1 MNSFFSRY
9 LKEIVFGGNDG
20 IVTTFA
26 VVAGFSGATLNENSL
41 VQLSFLSVLL
51 FGVANLFADGSSMGL
66 GNYLS
71 EKSAVEN
78 YKSLKQEQIVLIKDH
93 SVVLEKETAKLL
105 LENGIKGDHA
115 KTVLLMFRKHKA
127 FWVDFL
133 MNYKLKERSVE
144 NINPKVSGITT
155 SLSFITFGFIPL
167 IPFIVFPTNPNN
179 FIFSIIGTVIALVL
193 LGSFRAIIVKKDR
206 LKSIMEV
213 LLIGSIASLGA
224 FIIGTIFS
232 KI

>member
-26 VVAGFSGATLNENSL
+26 IVAGFSGATLNENSL

-51 FGVANLFADGSSMGL
+51 FGIANLFADGSSMGL

-71 EKSAVEN
+71 EKSAQEN
-78 YKSLKQEQIVLIKDH
+78 YKALKETQLNLVNNH
-93 SVVLEKETAKLL
+93 SGVLEKDTAKIL
-105 LENGIKGDHA
+105 LENGIRGDNA

-133 MNYKLKERSVE
+133 MNYKLKESNVE

-155 SLSFITFGFIPL
+155 SLSFVIFGFIPL
-167 IPFIVFPTNPNN
+167 VPFVIFTEGSNN
-179 FIFSIIGTVIALVL
+179 FLFSILGTIFALVL
-193 LGSFRAIIVKKDR
+193 LGSFRAIVVKKDKV
-206 LKSIMEV
+206 KSIMEV
-213 LLIGSIASLGA
+213 LLIGSFASLGA
-224 FIIGTIFS
+224 FLIGTLFS
-232 KI
+232 RF